1 MMLTDRLTRA
11 SVVTASVAACA
22 AVAAILGR
30 EVAEGET
37 RRVDGAILEAIH
49 RHGSVLLDRI
59 AVFAS
64 FMGGPGV
71 VAVALA
77 LIVYVFLRVAR
88 RDAAVMAIGM
98 VVAEV
103 LDLVLKELFDRVRPT
118 LWLHAAASG
127 ESFPS
132 GHALAST
139 VIYGLVAYTIAR
151 RWPGHTVLIG
161 AIAAV
166 VIAAIAWSRLYLGV
180 HWPSDVVAGVAIGY
194 LCLTVTIV
202 FARRSSAPVRARRP

>member
-1 MMLTDRLTRA
+1 MMLTLRLSRA

-22 AVAAILGR
+22 AVAATLGR

-49 RHGSVLLDRI
+49 RHGSMLLDRI
-59 AVFAS
+59 AFSAT
-64 FMGGPGV
+64 FLGGPGV
-71 VAVALA
+71 VVVALA
-77 LIVYVFLRVAR
+77 LVAYVFVRVAR
-88 RDAAVMAIGM
+88 REAVVMALGI

-103 LDLVLKELFDRVRPT
+103 LDLVLKELFDRVRPA
-118 LWLHAAASG
+118 LWLHAAVSG

-139 VIYGLVAYTIAR
+139 VVYGLVAYTVAR

-166 VIAAIAWSRLYLGV
+166 VVAAIAWSRLYLGV

-194 LCLTVTIV
+194 LCVIATIAI
-202 FARRSSAPVRARRP
+202 ARRSSAPVRARR